1 MSHRRVPAR
10 VRPVTYSGHSR
21 TEKRQFDARW
31 IVGITAANAKIARMV
46 VRTMGYPVSEANMY
60 PFIEAP
66 TNVGENAAGGAPRSI
81 LP

>member
-10 VRPVTYSGHSR
+10 VRPLTYSGHSP

-46 VRTMGYPVSEANMY
+46 VRTMGYSLSEADMY
-60 PFIEAP
+60 PFIEVP
-66 TNVGENAAGGAPRSI
+66 THASESAAGGAPRSI